1 MNQPPNFNRLA
12 RLYRWLEL
20 ASFGPALG
28 WCRCAYLKEMTRCK
42 RALVLGDGDGRFTA
56 QLLDVNPAV
65 RVDTVDA
72 STAMLKE
79 LLRRVGSHADRVRT
93 HLADARNWQ
102 PQKADS
108 PYDLIVTHFFLDCL
122 TTEEVSELASRLR
135 QAASPSVLWVVSE
148 FDLPAGW
155 FGSVVA
161 RPLVSVLYCAFGW
174 MTGLRVRTLPDYR
187 SSLRGAGFALQK
199 RRQRLGGL
207 LVSELWSVNPL
218 DSVRG

>member
-1 MNQPPNFNRLA
+1 MNRPPDFNRLA

-20 ASFGPALG
+20 ASFGPILG
-28 WCRCAYLKEMTRCK
+28 WCRYTFLMEMSSSK
-42 RALVLGDGDGRFTA
+42 YALVLGDGDGRFTA

-65 RVDTVDA
+65 RVDAVDA
-72 STAMLKE
+72 SSAMLEE
-79 LLRRVGSHADRVRT
+79 LLCRAGSHAERVCV

-135 QAASPSVLWVVSE
+135 QVASPSVLWVVSE
-148 FDLPAGW
+148 FDLPTGW
-155 FGSVVA
+155 LGSLVA
-161 RPLVSVLYCAFGW
+161 RPLVSMLYVGFGW

-187 SSLRGAGFALQK
+187 LSLRGAGFVLQK
-199 RRQRLGGL
+199 RQQRLGGL
-207 LVSELWSVNPL
+207 LVSELWSVNPF
-218 DSVRG
+218 DSALS